1 MTKVKVGVVSTIVD
15 KMILHINVQLYI
27 NVKIVAHYS
36 ASPHLRPDHD
46 AGCRGGC
53 CCHVAVSD
61 PGSCDADLRCGVITP
76 SVCALLRLYLYLC
89 CKIISLFFMYSIAC
103 KVLSALKPIK
113 MKTIETI

>member
-1 MTKVKVGVVSTIVD
+1 MLKL
-15 KMILHINVQLYI
+15 LHTT
-27 NVKIVAHYS
+27 
-36 ASPHLRPDHD
+36 PHLRPDHD

-53 CCHVAVSD
+53 CCHVAVSAQA
-61 PGSCDADLRCGVITP
+61 PAMLTSDAGLSLPLFVV
-76 SVCALLRLYLYLC
+76 SVSTVSALLRLYLKLC